1 MKTTITA
8 VLTCLVVS
16 LLMTLIIV
24 GVFSFYTEPQ
34 ILGLRSAIFIFIWG
48 ICFSSAWFSV
58 FAITKTCKVL
68 VLDDKTR
75 VIVVDERSNKAGA

>member
-24 GVFSFYTEPQ
+24 GVFSFYTDTPPL
-34 ILGLRSAIFIFIWG
+34 ISMFIWG
-48 ICFSSAWFSV
+48 ICFSSSWFSV

-75 VIVVDERSNKAGA
+75 VIVVDGRSNKAGA